1 MRLSCRRIMPAF
13 AALVLV
19 AGAPGR
25 AHAASGFLW
34 TGEDVFARF
43 LSSEAAYDDNLY
55 LWNKAGGANLFL
67 FDNRTG
73 ATAGTIGFSP
83 GSFGYTAGDELV
95 FFLRVFTPES
105 GTVGETAGTP
115 AFTWYSVPGMNSDGA
130 AHAQFTALG
139 GGDMGMSWEDLPAAQ
154 WTGGEGDFN
163 DMRVAVSVTPEPVS
177 MALLGTGLA
186 GLAGFRRRR
195 RRQPDES

>member
-1 MRLSCRRIMPAF
+1 MRLSRRRIIPAL
-13 AALVLV
+13 AALALV

-25 AHAASGFLW
+25 AHAAPGFLW
-34 TGEDVFARF
+34 TGGEVFARF

-55 LWNKAGGANLFL
+55 LWNKGGGANLFL
-67 FDNRTG
+67 FDNQTG
-73 ATAGTIGFSP
+73 AAAGTVGFSP
-83 GSFGYTAGDELV
+83 GSFGYAAGDELV
-95 FFLRVFTPES
+95 FLLRVFTTQT
-105 GTVGETAGTP
+105 GTAGETAGTP
-115 AFTWYSVPGMNSDGA
+115 AFTWYSLPGMNADGA
-130 AHAQFTALG
+130 AHAQFAALG
-139 GGDMGMSWEDLPAAQ
+139 GGDTGMNWEDLPAAQ

-195 RRQPDES
+195 RRESAES

>member
-1 MRLSCRRIMPAF
+1 MRLSRRRIIPAL
-13 AALVLV
+13 AALALV

-25 AHAASGFLW
+25 AHAAPGCLW
-34 TGEDVFARF
+34 TGGEVFARF

-55 LWNKAGGANLFL
+55 LWNKGGGANLFL
-67 FDNRTG
+67 FDNQTG

-83 GSFGYTAGDELV
+83 GSFGYAAGDELV
-95 FFLRVFTPES
+95 FLLRVFTTQT
-105 GTVGETAGTP
+105 GTAGETAGTP
-115 AFTWYSVPGMNSDGA
+115 AFTWYSLPGMNADGA

-139 GGDMGMSWEDLPAAQ
+139 GGDTGMNWEDLPAAQ

-195 RRQPDES
+195 RRESAES